1 MNTCTNVLA
10 ITPIIFSSG
19 LGADLQRPVAIT
31 TIGGLV
37 VGTFTALYFVP
48 LVYWYFAGKNS

>member
-1 MNTCTNVLA
+1 VLA
-10 ITPIIFSSG
+10 ITPIVFSSG

-48 LVYWYFAGKNS
+48 LVYWYFVGKNS